1 MRQGI
6 AGAIVLSSVLFASPP
21 ARALHPEAAWVY
33 FVLGPLMWIAF
44 FGVVIVLV
52 VLAIRRF
59 GGGTFMPPGKM
70 PLNILQERFA
80 RGEIDT
86 EEFEERRR
94 VLGG

>member
-1 MRQGI
+1 
-6 AGAIVLSSVLFASPP
+6 V
-21 ARALHPEAAWVY
+21 HPEAAWAY

-94 VLGG
+94 VLGE